1 MKLNLIYP
9 FIQLKSLDN
18 KTIIQGIRNQNKE
31 ILKSI
36 YSIYFPTIK
45 RFILDAKGSEQDA
58 KDVFQEGII
67 IIYRKIKEG
76 NINLTSSFK
85 SYIYSV
91 CRFIWMKQLSQ
102 ERENAEQLDVY
113 LEYEEIPDIRLDEYE
128 KNEQYKLYQKHFL
141 RLEKECQKLLQL
153 FLKNVPLKEIADELG
168 IGSQQYIKRKKYKC
182 KEQLVRYIKSDPNF
196 KEE

>member
-1 MKLNLIYP
+1 LR
-9 FIQLKSLDN
+9 SLDN
-18 KTIIQGIRNQNKE
+18 KTIVQGIRNQDKE

-91 CRFIWMKQLSQ
+91 CRFIWMKQLSK

-113 LEYEEIPDIRLDEYE
+113 LEYEEIPDVRLDEYE

-196 KEE
+196 NEE